1 MDEEG
6 GVKKP
11 LMLSSPTRSAAE
23 PRATSPFKPHPLQ
36 FVSPQVMKAAA
47 SPSTSPSRS
56 RSPTKGSGSRPSSP
70 YKPVTNPLQFIAS
83 PSKGQSQ
90 SKGPVSPVKAA
101 VDSTANLDSS
111 VSRPPKPVRTWATVE
126 ETTDKE
132 SKTNMWKVSFAHPDV
147 NCTIFSFPF
156 GVSQVEAKI
165 SVGQGQH
172 APPPAP
178 PPKPK
183 LLDGD
188 GATNTDTASRRSIS
202 QKRSMFEGDNG
213 EDETVESVDP
223 AMLSMSQRR
232 ALFEKNRT
240 APKPVARFGDA
251 VTPSMLN
258 K

>member
-1 MDEEG
+1 
-6 GVKKP
+6 
-11 LMLSSPTRSAAE
+11 
-23 PRATSPFKPHPLQ
+23 
-36 FVSPQVMKAAA
+36 MK
-47 SPSTSPSRS
+47 
-56 RSPTKGSGSRPSSP
+56 
-70 YKPVTNPLQFIAS
+70 
-83 PSKGQSQ
+83 
-90 SKGPVSPVKAA
+90 
-101 VDSTANLDSS
+101 
-111 VSRPPKPVRTWATVE
+111 
-126 ETTDKE
+126 
-132 SKTNMWKVSFAHPDV
+132 
-147 NCTIFSFPF
+147 FSFDF
-156 GVSQVEAKI
+156 SQVEAKM

-172 APPPAP
+172 APPPPP

-183 LLDGD
+183 LLDD
-188 GATNTDTASRRSIS
+188 GASNSDTASRRSIS